1 MSFTPRFEGSHF
13 GVYLPLSY
21 NEVSK
26 FNAGI
31 SFRVGPVFFGS
42 GSVFTA
48 LFDKSKQA
56 DVHFGINFGGLFK
69 KPKQRKETI
78 TPPAPVIEK
87 PVADSDHD
95 GINDNEDKCP
105 QTAGIAKYNGCPV
118 PDTDGDGINDEE
130 DKCPSVAGI
139 AKYNGCPVPDTDGDG
154 INDEEDKCP
163 AVAGVAKYDGCPV
176 PDTDGDGINDEED
189 KCPSLAGIA
198 ANSGCPA
205 IKEEIIKK
213 MDYAARKI
221 YFATGKAAL
230 LSTSFP
236 SLNEV
241 AKILKDNPD
250 VHLQIEGYTDNTGK
264 AETNLILSDKRA
276 LAVKNYL
283 VGKGVN
289 ESRVTYKGY
298 GPENP
303 VADNKT
309 AAGRAKN
316 RRVELK
322 LGY

>member
-1 MSFTPRFEGSHF
+1 MTSYKVNLPTNLQVNADYAITKGLYVELAGQVNLAKKDNYYNSFYYNTVVLTPRFEGSHF

-198 ANSGCPA
+198 ANSGVPGH
-205 IKEEIIKK
+205 KRR
-213 MDYAARKI
+213 DY
-221 YFATGKAAL
+221 
-230 LSTSFP
+230 
-236 SLNEV
+236 
-241 AKILKDNPD
+241 
-250 VHLQIEGYTDNTGK
+250 
-264 AETNLILSDKRA
+264 
-276 LAVKNYL
+276 
-283 VGKGVN
+283 
-289 ESRVTYKGY
+289 
-298 GPENP
+298 
-303 VADNKT
+303 
-309 AAGRAKN
+309 
-316 RRVELK
+316 
-322 LGY
+322 